1 MLSSD
6 EREEAKERRDAEI
19 EFIQSAYSHE
29 EACIL
34 NGDIIRI
41 LQLPVNNNDDV
52 VKIELR
58 LQMPEGYPVHEDAV
72 LNIKGHLHSSPSNPQ
87 YIRKAALSAIPHLVE
102 KCQATAL
109 EVAECGEAVWS
120 VLNSAEEFI
129 ESKWKDILEE
139 YATNT
144 TKPTHIE
151 SDSNSNNNTLG
162 RRIIYSHHIIANSKR
177 RALKDLAS
185 QYKLGGYSKIGWPG
199 VILIEGEES
208 NCQLFID
215 EIKRWR
221 WQMIQVRGE
230 EQRVIPKGEVDS
242 HRQLPLQFEEIGE
255 DGMSILSG
263 KCRES
268 GLERLY
274 LQCMKIND
282 HRTLDSDEVDV
293 EEESSYAT
301 LVHVDH
307 MNDSK
312 RYCKWLKRT
321 CDTQGCN
328 LLIRQCRNKSNSSPE
343 WHNER
348 PIIYVIILGERD
360 CVKSVMKQWRTSNVD
375 VDAKNRSC
383 LERMM
388 TVVEEGEIKTQ
399 IKPTYDE
406 NEIDC
411 TFEEFE
417 KLLSS
422 INSDWTLAM
431 RRSDD
436 KKSIKRAWIWVHH
449 ITNTDRLKQ
458 IVIEAQQHGLGG
470 YLKGGYPGV
479 VVVEGQSQSV
489 DGFISWIKGN
499 KSRPGGFG
507 RNWGH
512 HVRGEAF
519 GEKRELPVQ
528 FEELEDDM
536 SHLAKLCKEAG
547 VDKEFR
553 EFILQHK

>member
-1 MLSSD
+1 MFLLPPD

-19 EFIQSAYSHE
+19 EFIKSAYSPE
-29 EACIL
+29 EAYIL

-41 LQLPVNNNDDV
+41 LQLPVDNSNNNDV
-52 VKIELR
+52 VKVELR

-72 LNIKGHLHSSPSNPQ
+72 LNIKGHLKSSPSNPQ
-87 YIRKAALSAIPHLVE
+87 YIRKAALTAIPQLVE
-102 KCQATAL
+102 KCQATAV

-151 SDSNSNNNTLG
+151 PDSSTSNNTLTLG

-199 VILIEGEES
+199 VILIEGKES
-208 NCQLFID
+208 NCQLFTD

-221 WQMIQVRGE
+221 WQQIQVRGE
-230 EQRVIPKGEVDS
+230 EQRVIPNGEELDS

-312 RYCKWLKRT
+312 RYCKWLKKT
-321 CDTQGCN
+321 CDNQGCT
-328 LLIRQCRNKSNSSPE
+328 LLIRQCRNNTDNNPDDR
-343 WHNER
+343 R

-360 CVKSVMKQWRTSNVD
+360 CVKSVMKQWRTSYVD
-375 VDAKNRSC
+375 VESC

-388 TVVEEGEIKTQ
+388 TVVEEGEINTQ
-399 IKPTYDE
+399 IKLSHDE
-406 NEIDC
+406 NEMDC
-411 TFEEFE
+411 TFKEFE

-422 INSDWTLAM
+422 INSDWTLAV
-431 RRSDD
+431 RGSDD

-449 ITNTDRLKQ
+449 INNTDRLKQ
-458 IVIEAQQHGLGG
+458 IVIEG
-470 YLKGGYPGV
+470 
-479 VVVEGQSQSV
+479 
-489 DGFISWIKGN
+489 
-499 KSRPGGFG
+499 
-507 RNWGH
+507 
-512 HVRGEAF
+512 
-519 GEKRELPVQ
+519 
-528 FEELEDDM
+528 
-536 SHLAKLCKEAG
+536 
-547 VDKEFR
+547 
-553 EFILQHK
+553 

>member
-1 MLSSD
+1 MLSPD

-19 EFIQSAYSHE
+19 EFIQSAYSPE
-29 EACIL
+29 EAYII

-41 LQLPVNNNDDV
+41 LQLPVEIDDV
-52 VKIELR
+52 VKVELR
-58 LQMPEGYPVHEDAV
+58 LQMPEAYPIHEDAV
-72 LNIKGHLHSSPSNPQ
+72 LKITGHLHSSPSNPQ
-87 YIRKAALSAIPHLVE
+87 YIRKAALTAIPQLVE

-120 VLNSAEEFI
+120 VLNSAEAWG
-129 ESKWKDILEE
+129 ESVWKDILEE
-139 YATNT
+139 YASNTNT

-151 SDSNSNNNTLG
+151 SSSNSNNTLTLG

-199 VILIEGEES
+199 VILIEGDES
-208 NCQLFID
+208 NCRLFVE
-215 EIKRWR
+215 EIKRWN
-221 WQMIQVRGE
+221 WQRLQVRGE
-230 EQRVIPKGEVDS
+230 EQKNIPEGEDLKS

-255 DGMSILSG
+255 DGMSLLAG

-307 MNDSK
+307 MNDSN
-312 RYCKWLKRT
+312 RYCKWLKKT
-321 CDTQGCN
+321 CDTQGCT
-328 LLIRQCRNKSNSSPE
+328 LLIRQCRNNTNNSSNKQPT
-343 WHNER
+343 
-348 PIIYVIILGERD
+348 IYVIIIGERD

-375 VDAKNRSC
+375 VDAKNRQC

-399 IKPTYDE
+399 IKQTYDV
-406 NEIDC
+406 NEMDC
-411 TFEEFE
+411 TFDEFE

-422 INSDWTLAM
+422 INSDWTLAV
-431 RRSDD
+431 RSSD
-436 KKSIKRAWIWVHH
+436 KKSINRAWIWVHH

-458 IVIEAQQHGLGG
+458 IVFEARQHRLGG
-470 YLKGGYPGV
+470 YLKGGFPGV

-519 GEKRELPVQ
+519 VDKRELPVQ

-536 SHLAKLCKEAG
+536 SKFGSLCKEAG

>member
-19 EFIQSAYSHE
+19 EFIQSAYSPE
-29 EACIL
+29 EAYIL

-52 VKIELR
+52 VKVELR
-58 LQMPEGYPVHEDAV
+58 LQMPEGYPIHEDAV
-72 LNIKGHLHSSPSNPQ
+72 LNIKGHLKSSPSNPQ
-87 YIRKAALSAIPHLVE
+87 IRKAALSAIPQLVE
-102 KCQATAL
+102 KCQATAV

-129 ESKWKDILEE
+129 ESEWKDILEE
-139 YATNT
+139 YASNTNT
-144 TKPTHIE
+144 TKPTNIE
-151 SDSNSNNNTLG
+151 PDSSNSDNTLTLG

-185 QYKLGGYSKIGWPG
+185 QYKLCGYFKIGWPG

-208 NCQLFID
+208 NCQLFTD

-230 EQRVIPKGEVDS
+230 EQKNIPNGEELES

-255 DGMSILSG
+255 DGMSILAG

-312 RYCKWLKRT
+312 KYCKWLKKT
-321 CDTQGCN
+321 CETQGCT
-328 LLIRQCRNKSNSSPE
+328 LLIRKCRNKSNSNPE

-360 CVKSVMKQWRTSNVD
+360 CVKSVMKQWRTSNV
-375 VDAKNRSC
+375 S
-383 LERMM
+383 
-388 TVVEEGEIKTQ
+388 
-399 IKPTYDE
+399 
-406 NEIDC
+406 
-411 TFEEFE
+411 
-417 KLLSS
+417 
-422 INSDWTLAM
+422 
-431 RRSDD
+431 
-436 KKSIKRAWIWVHH
+436 
-449 ITNTDRLKQ
+449 
-458 IVIEAQQHGLGG
+458 
-470 YLKGGYPGV
+470 
-479 VVVEGQSQSV
+479 
-489 DGFISWIKGN
+489 
-499 KSRPGGFG
+499 
-507 RNWGH
+507 
-512 HVRGEAF
+512 
-519 GEKRELPVQ
+519 
-528 FEELEDDM
+528 
-536 SHLAKLCKEAG
+536 
-547 VDKEFR
+547 
-553 EFILQHK
+553 

>member
-6 EREEAKERRDAEI
+6 EREEAKVRRDAEI
-19 EFIQSAYSHE
+19 EFIQSAYSLE
-29 EACIL
+29 EAYIL

-41 LQLPVNNNDDV
+41 LQLPVYDDV
-52 VKIELR
+52 VKVELR
-58 LQMPEGYPVHEDAV
+58 LQMPEGYPIHEDAI
-72 LNIKGHLHSSPSNPQ
+72 LNIKGHLKSSPSNPQ
-87 YIRKAALSAIPHLVE
+87 YIRKAALSAIPQLVE
-102 KCQATAL
+102 KCQATAV
-109 EVAECGEAVWS
+109 EVAESGEAVWS
-120 VLNSAEEFI
+120 VLNSAEAWG
-129 ESKWKDILEE
+129 ESVWKDILEE
-139 YATNT
+139 YASNTNT

-151 SDSNSNNNTLG
+151 SSSNSNNTLTLG

-199 VILIEGEES
+199 VILIEGDEA

-215 EIKRWR
+215 EIKRWN
-221 WQMIQVRGE
+221 WQRIQVRGE
-230 EQRVIPKGEVDS
+230 EQRVIPETEDLDS

-255 DGMSILSG
+255 DGMSILAS

-293 EEESSYAT
+293 EKESSYAI
-301 LVHVDH
+301 LVHIDH
-307 MNDSK
+307 MNDRK
-312 RYCKWLKRT
+312 RYCKWLKKT
-321 CDTQGCN
+321 CDTQGCT
-328 LLIRQCRNKSNSSPE
+328 LLIRQCRNNTNINS
-343 WHNER
+343 NER
-348 PIIYVIILGERD
+348 PTIYVIISGERD
-360 CVKSVMKQWRTSNVD
+360 CVKSVMKQ
-375 VDAKNRSC
+375 C

-388 TVVEEGEIKTQ
+388 TVVEEGEIKTH
-399 IKPTYDE
+399 IKQTCDE
-406 NEIDC
+406 NEIEC
-411 TFEEFE
+411 TFVEFE
-417 KLLSS
+417 KLLTS
-422 INSDWTLAM
+422 INSDWTLAA

-449 ITNTDRLKQ
+449 ISNTDRLKQ
-458 IVIEAQQHGLGG
+458 IVIEAKQYKLGG

-489 DGFISWIKGN
+489 DDFISWIKGN

-519 GEKRELPVQ
+519 VVKRQLPIQ

-536 SHLAKLCKEAG
+536 SRFGKLCKEAG

-553 EFILQHK
+553 EFILQHKQAV

>member
-19 EFIQSAYSHE
+19 EFIKSAYSPE
-29 EACIL
+29 EAYIL

-41 LQLPVNNNDDV
+41 LQLPVDNSNDNDV
-52 VKIELR
+52 VKVELR
-58 LQMPEGYPVHEDAV
+58 LQMPEEYPVHEDAV
-72 LNIKGHLHSSPSNPQ
+72 LNIKGHLKSSPSNPQ
-87 YIRKAALSAIPHLVE
+87 YIRKAALTAIPQLVE
-102 KCQATAL
+102 KCQATAV

-120 VLNSAEEFI
+120 VLNSAEEF
-129 ESKWKDILEE
+129 ESEWKDILEE

-151 SDSNSNNNTLG
+151 SSSNSNNALTLG

-199 VILIEGEES
+199 VILIEGKES
-208 NCQLFID
+208 NCQLFTD

-221 WQMIQVRGE
+221 WQQIQVRGE
-230 EQRVIPKGEVDS
+230 EQKNIPNGEELES

-255 DGMSILSG
+255 DGMSILAG

-312 RYCKWLKRT
+312 RYCKWLKKT
-321 CDTQGCN
+321 CDTQGCT
-328 LLIRQCRNKSNSSPE
+328 LLIRQCRNNTDNP
-343 WHNER
+343 NER
-348 PIIYVIILGERD
+348 PTIYVIILGERD

-375 VDAKNRSC
+375 VDDGSRRSC

-388 TVVEEGEIKTQ
+388 TVVEEGEIKTH
-399 IKPTYDE
+399 IKQTCDE
-406 NEIDC
+406 NELEC

-422 INSDWTLAM
+422 INSDWTLVV

-449 ITNTDRLKQ
+449 IANR
-458 IVIEAQQHGLGG
+458 
-470 YLKGGYPGV
+470 
-479 VVVEGQSQSV
+479 
-489 DGFISWIKGN
+489 
-499 KSRPGGFG
+499 
-507 RNWGH
+507 
-512 HVRGEAF
+512 
-519 GEKRELPVQ
+519 
-528 FEELEDDM
+528 
-536 SHLAKLCKEAG
+536 
-547 VDKEFR
+547 
-553 EFILQHK
+553 

>member
-1 MLSSD
+1 MLSPD

-29 EACIL
+29 EAYIL

-41 LQLPVNNNDDV
+41 LQLPVDDNDDDV
-52 VKIELR
+52 VKVELR
-58 LQMPEGYPVHEDAV
+58 LQMPEGYPIHEDAI
-72 LNIKGHLHSSPSNPQ
+72 LNIKGHLKSSPSNPQ
-87 YIRKAALSAIPHLVE
+87 YIRKAALSAIPQLVE

-120 VLNSAEEFI
+120 VLSSAEEWI
-129 ESKWKDILEE
+129 ESEWRKDILEE
-139 YATNT
+139 YASPTNT
-144 TKPTHIE
+144 IKSTHIE
-151 SDSNSNNNTLG
+151 PDNNNTTLG

-199 VILIEGEES
+199 VILIEGKES
-208 NCQLFID
+208 NCQLFTD

-230 EQRVIPKGEVDS
+230 ETKNIPEGEELDS
-242 HRQLPLQFEEIGE
+242 HRQLPLQYEEIGE
-255 DGMSILSG
+255 DGMSLLAS

-268 GLERLY
+268 GLEKLY

-293 EEESSYAT
+293 EEESSYAI

-307 MNDSK
+307 MNDRK
-312 RYCKWLKRT
+312 RYCKWLKKT
-321 CDTQGCN
+321 CDTQGCT
-328 LLIRQCRNKSNSSPE
+328 LLIRQCRNNTDNNP
-343 WHNER
+343 NR
-348 PIIYVIILGERD
+348 PTIYVIISGERD

-375 VDAKNRSC
+375 VDSKNRPC
-383 LERMM
+383 LEKMM
-388 TVVEEGEIKTQ
+388 TVIGEGEMKAQT
-399 IKPTYDE
+399 KPSYDE

-417 KLLSS
+417 KLLTS
-422 INSDWTLAM
+422 INSDWTLAA

-449 ITNTDRLKQ
+449 ISNTDRLKQ
-458 IVIEAQQHGLGG
+458 IVIEARQHRLGG
-470 YLKGGYPGV
+470 YVKGGYPGV

-489 DGFISWIKGN
+489 DDFISWIKGN

-519 GEKRELPVQ
+519 VENRELPVQ

-536 SHLAKLCKEAG
+536 SKFGSLCKDAG